1 MHQLHGSCS
10 LGVSRSPRNVPW
22 LQTCM
27 KLHEPRNKKVSRVW
41 WFGDAEVYIYI
52 LVHALHC
59 IVLHCVALRCIAL
72 RCVALRCIA
81 LRCVAL
87 HCTALHLHCICIALH
102 CHPSHHITSQSQI
115 TFYTLHDVALHY
127 IVLTYI
133 TLLSK
138 ALLLHF
144 IGVIMLPVYAWDSR
158 WFKMIQAIIALP
170 IFPGHNQEGYQIHV
184 AAKSF
189 TWQAVAEVQTKGNV
203 PRKHT
208 QAQTATKMGLSI
220 SVSPSLRSP
229 IPCLID

>member
-1 MHQLHGSCS
+1 MH
-10 LGVSRSPRNVPW
+10 
-22 LQTCM
+22 
-27 KLHEPRNKKVSRVW
+27 
-41 WFGDAEVYIYI
+41 
-52 LVHALHC
+52 
-59 IVLHCVALRCIAL
+59 CIAL
-72 RCVALRCIA
+72 YCIA

-87 HCTALHLHCICIALH
+87 HCIALRCVALHCVALRCIALHCICIALH

-144 IGVIMLPVYAWDSR
+144 IGVIMLPGVR
-158 WFKMIQAIIALP
+158 MGFKMIQDDSSNHCIANFSGPQSGRLP
-170 IFPGHNQEGYQIHV
+170 DTCRGQVLYLAGGGRG
-184 AAKSF
+184 SD
-189 TWQAVAEVQTKGNV
+189 KGNV

-220 SVSPSLRSP
+220 SVSPVLEVQF
-229 IPCLID
+229 LVL